1 MITNPAGDPSTWPT
15 TVERRQ
21 DGDGMAGFWDATFDK
36 LLNRTAHTYDQLLGA
51 TNGLAVKLASQAVG
65 VFGTFLVGQR
75 SISDANQGNFGGG
88 TLLSVIQALWTGKAG
103 LAGANTFT
111 AAQARSG
118 PGGTLAERATQ
129 VNQASPT
136 FSFATADDTLW
147 VDMSLGGAVH
157 SVWTASTTGAA
168 SGVQTVNLAAYNTLV
183 STSVTVKRD
192 DLSTICTIG
201 GAGDG
206 FATLKLLAGRWRLV
220 AGSGQ
225 ISVVTPY

>member
-1 MITNPAGDPSTWPT
+1 MITNPSGDPTTWPA
-15 TVERRQ
+15 TVERRD
-21 DGDGMAGFWDATFDK
+21 DGDGTAGFWAQTFDK
-36 LLNRTAHTYDQLLGA
+36 LLNRTAYTYDQLLGA
-51 TNGLAVKLASQAVG
+51 TNGLAVRLASQAVG
-65 VFGTFLVGQR
+65 AFGTFLIGQR
-75 SISDANQGNFGGG
+75 AITDANQGNLAAG
-88 TLLSVIQALWTGKAG
+88 TLLSAMQTIWSSKAG

-129 VNQASPT
+129 VNQT
-136 FSFATADDTLW
+136 FSTFTFATADDTLW
-147 VDMSLGGAVH
+147 VDMSLSGAVP
-157 SVWTASTTGAA
+157 SVWTATTAGAA
-168 SGVQTVNLAAYNTLV
+168 AGVQTVNLAAYNTLI

-192 DLSTICTIG
+192 DASTICTLG

-225 ISVVTPY
+225 ISITTPY